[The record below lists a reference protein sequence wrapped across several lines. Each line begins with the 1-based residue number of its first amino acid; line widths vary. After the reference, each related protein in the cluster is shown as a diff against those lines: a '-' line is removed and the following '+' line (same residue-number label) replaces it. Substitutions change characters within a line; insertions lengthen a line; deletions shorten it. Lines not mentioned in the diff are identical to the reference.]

1 MDWKIL
7 NQMTEDSI
15 NQWVLEHQKRV
26 DLILQDFFN
35 TQENTLLKKACEYT
49 LLNGGKRLR
58 SLLIYAVG
66 EDEKILNKFH
76 LDQLAL
82 SVELIHAYSLTHDDL
97 PSMDDDSLRR
107 GKPSCHI
114 KFNEGQAILAGDAL
128 QSLAFQVLSDKN
140 LKIHNDTKIQIINTL
155 SQSIGLNGMALGQSM
170 DIDSNKMSSS
180 IEALEKLQ
188 ELKTGALIK
197 ASCVIPFLL
206 SKNYDEMHMTD
217 IANIGDLIGKIYQ
230 ITDDI
235 LDVESNTEIL
245 GKTAGKDKKNNKMTY
260 ISLLGKEEAIIIK
273 ASIFK
278 DLNKSIE
285 QFPRKLKIL
294 QNLAHYIYKRAF

>member
-1 MDWKIL
+1 
-7 NQMTEDSI
+7 
-15 NQWVLEHQKRV
+15 
-26 DLILQDFFN
+26 
-35 TQENTLLKKACEYT
+35 
-49 LLNGGKRLR
+49 
-58 SLLIYAVG
+58 
-66 EDEKILNKFH
+66 
-76 LDQLAL
+76 
-82 SVELIHAYSLTHDDL
+82 
-97 PSMDDDSLRR
+97 
-107 GKPSCHI
+107 
-114 KFNEGQAILAGDAL
+114 
-128 QSLAFQVLSDKN
+128 
-140 LKIHNDTKIQIINTL
+140 
-155 SQSIGLNGMALGQSM
+155 MALGQSM

-217 IANIGDLIGKIYQ
+217 IANIGDLLGKIYQ

-235 LDVESNTEIL
+235 LDVESNTEML

-260 ISLLGKEEAIIIK
+260 ISLVGKEEAMIIK

>member
-1 MDWKIL
+1 MGWKIL

-15 NQWVLEHQKRV
+15 NQWISEHQKRV

-35 TQENTLLKKACEYT
+35 TQENTLLKNACEYA

-260 ISLLGKEEAIIIK
+260 ISLVGKEEAMIIK

-278 DLNKSIE
+278 DLNKRIE

>member
-1 MDWKIL
+1 
-7 NQMTEDSI
+7 MTEDSI
-15 NQWVLEHQKRV
+15 NQWVSEHQKRV

-35 TQENTLLKKACEYT
+35 TQENTLLKNACEYA

-260 ISLLGKEEAIIIK
+260 ISLVGREEAIKIK

>member
-1 MDWKIL
+1 
-7 NQMTEDSI
+7 MTEDSI
-15 NQWVLEHQKRV
+15 NQWVLAHQKRIDV
-26 DLILQDFFN
+26 TLQDFFN
-35 TQENTLLKKACEYT
+35 SQKNTLLKNACEYT

-58 SLLIYAVG
+58 SLLIYAIG
-66 EDEKILNKFH
+66 EDEKILNTFH

-97 PSMDDDSLRR
+97 PAMDDDSLRR

-128 QSLAFQVLSDKN
+128 QSLAFQVLSN
-140 LKIHNDTKIQIINTL
+140 NNFKIQNDIKIKIINIL

-170 DIDSNKMSSS
+170 DIDSNKINSS
-180 IEALEKLQ
+180 IEVLERLQ

-206 SKNYDEMHMTD
+206 SKNYEEIYITD
-217 IANIGDLIGKIYQ
+217 LANIGHLIGKIYQ

-235 LDVESNTEIL
+235 LDIESTTETL
-245 GKTAGKDKKNNKMTY
+245 GKTAGKDRKNNKMTY
-260 ISLLGKEEAIIIK
+260 ISLVGKEEALKIK
-273 ASIFK
+273 ANIFEN
-278 DLNKSIE
+278 LNKSIE
-285 QFPRKLKIL
+285 QFPRKLEAL
-294 QNLAHYIYKRAF
+294 QNLAHYIYKRAY

>member
-1 MDWKIL
+1 
-7 NQMTEDSI
+7 MTEDSI
-15 NQWVLEHQKRV
+15 NQWVLTHQKRIDV
-26 DLILQDFFN
+26 ILQDFFN
-35 TQENTLLKKACEYT
+35 NQKNTLLKNTCEYT

-58 SLLIYAVG
+58 SLLIYAIG
-66 EDEKILNKFH
+66 EDEKILNPFH

-114 KFNEGQAILAGDAL
+114 EFNEGQAILAGDAL
-128 QSLAFQVLSDKN
+128 QSLAFQVLSDNN
-140 LKIHNDTKIQIINTL
+140 LNIHNDIKIKIINIL

-170 DIDSNKMSSS
+170 DINSDKMNSS
-180 IEALEKLQ
+180 IEVLERLQ

-206 SKNYDEMHMTD
+206 SKNYEEIYLAD
-217 IANIGDLIGKIYQ
+217 IANIGHLIGKIYQ

-235 LDVESNTEIL
+235 LDIESNTETL
-245 GKTAGKDKKNNKMTY
+245 GKTADKDRKNNKMTY
-260 ISLLGKEEAIIIK
+260 ISLVGKKEALKIK
-273 ASIFK
+273 ANIFEN
-278 DLNKSIE
+278 LNKSIE
-285 QFPRKLKIL
+285 QFPRKLIAL
-294 QNLAHYIYKRAF
+294 QNLAHYIYKRAY

>member
-1 MDWKIL
+1 
-7 NQMTEDSI
+7 MTKDSI
-15 NQWVLEHQKRV
+15 NKWVLAHQERI
-26 DLILQDFFN
+26 DEILQDFFK
-35 TQENTLLKKACEYT
+35 TQKKTLLKNACEYT

-58 SLLIYAVG
+58 SLLIYAIG

-97 PSMDDDSLRR
+97 PSMDDDALRR

-128 QSLAFQVLSDKN
+128 QSLAFQVLSDNN
-140 LKIHNDTKIQIINTL
+140 LNIRNDIKIKIINIL
-155 SQSIGLNGMALGQSM
+155 SQSIGLDGMALGQSM
-170 DIDSNKMSSS
+170 DIDSNKNNSS
-180 IEALEKLQ
+180 IEVLEELQ

-206 SKNYDEMHMTD
+206 SENYDEIQITD
-217 IANIGDLIGKIYQ
+217 IANIGHLIGKIYQ

-235 LDVESNTEIL
+235 LDLESNTKIL

-260 ISLLGKEEAIIIK
+260 ISLVGKKEAVKIK
-273 ASIFK
+273 ASIFE

-285 QFPRKLKIL
+285 QFPRELKAL
-294 QNLAHYIYKRAF
+294 QNLAHYIYTRAY

>member
-1 MDWKIL
+1 MGWKIL

-15 NQWVLEHQKRV
+15 NQWVSEHQKRV

-35 TQENTLLKKACEYT
+35 TQENTLLKNACEYA

-260 ISLLGKEEAIIIK
+260 ISLVGREEAIKIK

>member
-1 MDWKIL
+1 MGWKIL

-15 NQWVLEHQKRV
+15 NQWISEHQKRV

-35 TQENTLLKKACEYT
+35 TQENTLLKNACEYA

-260 ISLLGKEEAIIIK
+260 ISLVGKEEAMIIK

>member
-1 MDWKIL
+1 MGWKIL

-15 NQWVLEHQKRV
+15 NQWVSEHQKRV

-35 TQENTLLKKACEYT
+35 TQENTLLKNACEYA

-260 ISLLGKEEAIIIK
+260 ISLVGKEEAMIIK

>member
-1 MDWKIL
+1 MGWKIL

-15 NQWVLEHQKRV
+15 NQWVSEHQKRV

-35 TQENTLLKKACEYT
+35 TQENTLLKNACEYA

-260 ISLLGKEEAIIIK
+260 ISLVGKEEAMIIK

-278 DLNKSIE
+278 DLNKRIE

>member
-1 MDWKIL
+1 
-7 NQMTEDSI
+7 MTKDAI
-15 NQWVLEHQKRV
+15 NQWVLAHQKRI
-26 DLILQDFFN
+26 DETIQDFFN
-35 TQENTLLKKACEYT
+35 KQDNTLLKKACEYT

-58 SLLIYAVG
+58 SLLIYAIG

-82 SVELIHAYSLTHDDL
+82 SIELIHAYSLTHDDL
-97 PSMDDDSLRR
+97 PQMDDDDLRR

-114 KFNEGQAILAGDAL
+114 EFNEGQAILAGDAL
-128 QSLAFQVLSDKN
+128 QSLAFQVLSNKN
-140 LKIHNDTKIQIINTL
+140 LNIHNDIKIEIINIL

-170 DIDSNKMSSS
+170 DIALNKTNSS
-180 IEALEKLQ
+180 IGVLEKLQ
-188 ELKTGALIK
+188 ELKTGALIQ
-197 ASCVIPFLL
+197 AACVIPFLL
-206 SKNYDEMHMTD
+206 SKNYDEIGITD
-217 IANIGDLIGKIYQ
+217 MANIGHLIGKIYQ

-245 GKTAGKDKKNNKMTY
+245 GKTSGKDKKNNKMTY
-260 ISLLGKEEAIIIK
+260 ISLVGKEEALKIK

-278 DLNKSIE
+278 DLIKSIE

-294 QNLAHYIYKRAF
+294 QSLVHHIYKRAY